1 VRKFV
6 DTRQIPRGSELIF
19 TLGRVK
25 KSQLVRTTEL
35 STLHAIIEFRTP
47 PITLPF
53 SFDIH
58 ISTTN
63 IDAMMY
69 AIRSTAR
76 RSLATRSSLNCP
88 THRALS
94 TQTTQAVAKLQAIL
108 EDYRQAK

>member
-1 VRKFV
+1 
-6 DTRQIPRGSELIF
+6 
-19 TLGRVK
+19 LGRVK

-35 STLHAIIEFRTP
+35 STLHAITP

-63 IDAMMY
+63 IDSMMY

-88 THRALS
+88 TYRALS